1 MTNVKPTKHVYHFWL
16 DHLEVYGTFLDEEVF
31 LWLDFENSNQSFF
44 ENFSCT
50 KVENPKFEYQILFS
64 QNNIT
69 LFSYFKGKKLKSN
82 IKTKDYVAIYSSCFR
97 ILGIEWV
104 TNILLS
110 YFHVQEKNN
119 LRRFDICF
127 DFTIPIEIILSKF
140 EKVEQRWS
148 DFYGS
153 LWEVQ
158 TRYIWEKKNTKNKR
172 NLIRIYNKKDDILS
186 KWKNAL
192 YQDYLLEDNITRVE
206 LEVRRELAQNYT
218 FEELLIW
225 ENLVWIMKNY
235 LEKHT
240 QIFEELDLPK
250 ISLYR
255 KPRKIDFGMIQAYGA
270 WLMRVRIFLWH
281 ARGLIERWLCPV
293 YALLDKDIIHP
304 STYDILKESWNF
316 IQIMREIK
324 QKEENW
330 KEIMD
335 AIKDNN
341 YDSDKWV

>member
-16 DHLEVYGTFLDEEVF
+16 DHLEIYWTFLDESLF
-31 LWLDFENSNQSFF
+31 LGMDFENSNQSFF

-50 KVENPKFEYQILFS
+50 KVENPKFEYQIVFS

-69 LFSYFKGKKLKSN
+69 LFSYFKGKRLKSN
-82 IKTKDYVAIYSSCFR
+82 IRTKDYVAIYSGCFR
-97 ILGIEWV
+97 VLGIEWV

-110 YFHVQEKNN
+110 YFLIQERNN

-127 DFTIPIEIILSKF
+127 DFNISIEIILSKF
-140 EKVEQRWS
+140 QKVEQRGS

-158 TRYIWEKKNTKNKR
+158 TRYIWEKKSSKNKR

-192 YQDYLLEDNITRVE
+192 YQDYLLEDSMTRIE

-218 FEELLIW
+218 FEELLVS
-225 ENLVWIMKNY
+225 ENLVGIMKNY
-235 LEKHT
+235 LAKHT
-240 QIFEELDLPK
+240 LIFEDLDIPN

-255 KPRKIDFGMIQAYGA
+255 KPKKIDYGMIQAHGA
-270 WLMRVRIFLWH
+270 GLMRVRIFLGH
-281 ARGLIERWLCPV
+281 ARGLLERWLDPV

-304 STYDILKESWNF
+304 TTYAILEKSWNF
-316 IQIMREIK
+316 IQILREIK
-324 QKEENW
+324 HKEENW
-330 KEIMD
+330 KAIMD
-335 AIKDNN
+335 AIKDNA
-341 YDSDKWV
+341 YDSD